1 MLVHLWSQYWPVDS
15 ETQRRQ
21 TVAQSS
27 WAKQPWHDRPV
38 VNAELNRVWRE
49 NGRSVPYI
57 RDLFDAGC
65 ERFKDDDIICYTNS
79 DIIMRSDAC
88 FQIAAVMQATDAAYG
103 YRFDFHHRLGKVP
116 VDSQFS
122 SGVMYPGSDL
132 VAFRVRWWTAHRH
145 TMPDM
150 VIAHEAYDP
159 VLRTL
164 IDQSCKET
172 APNEIVGICCHERHS
187 GPDHWE
193 NPANR
198 YRLKGQLL
206 NLALAKSFFKQ
217 RGMNPLQFG
226 IV

>member
-1 MLVHLWSQYWPVDS
+1 MILLKFWNGGKLSPMLVHLWSQYWPVDS

-88 FQIAAVMQATDAAYG
+88 FQIAAVMQATDAALG
-103 YRFDFHHRLGKVP
+103 YRFDFHHRLSTGAVRFP
-116 VDSQFS
+116 V
-122 SGVMYPGSDL
+122 
-132 VAFRVRWWTAHRH
+132 R
-145 TMPDM
+145 
-150 VIAHEAYDP
+150 
-159 VLRTL
+159 
-164 IDQSCKET
+164 
-172 APNEIVGICCHERHS
+172 
-187 GPDHWE
+187 
-193 NPANR
+193 
-198 YRLKGQLL
+198 
-206 NLALAKSFFKQ
+206 
-217 RGMNPLQFG
+217 FG
-226 IV
+226 RR